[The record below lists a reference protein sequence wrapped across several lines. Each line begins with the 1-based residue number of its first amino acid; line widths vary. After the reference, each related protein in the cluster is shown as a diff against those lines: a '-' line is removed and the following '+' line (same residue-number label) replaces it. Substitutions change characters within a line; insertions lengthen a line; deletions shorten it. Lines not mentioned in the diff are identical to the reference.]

1 MISEIEFCNIIKG
14 FPKIELSYETVVHK
28 KVYDADIILAIP
40 EGKKCFAWFTTYKQD
55 NVCFLL
61 EIGSNRQIININ
73 ICITSF
79 TDILS
84 YGTILY
90 GTTFKYDNNICFYIQ
105 NIFYFKGNSLEKI
118 SFGNKLSILH
128 SIFTNYISQTAISKK
143 FVIFGMPLFSK
154 KSEFNT
160 LLNSVETL
168 PYKINSFQF
177 HYFNNDKNNILVM
190 KYYKPGSQY
199 QNASST
205 KIRDAVF
212 KIMPDIQND
221 IYFLHIY
228 NNGKYDYYDIAY
240 IPDYKT
246 SVLMNKLFRNIKEN
260 RNLDLLEE
268 SDNEDE
274 FENSKIDKFVYL
286 EKSFKMNCIFNNKFK
301 KWVPISLAL
310 KNDKVVQ
317 KNQLF

>member
-1 MISEIEFCNIIKG
+1 MISQQEICNILKG

-40 EGKKCFAWFTTYKQD
+40 EGKKCFAWFTTYKRD

-61 EIGSNRQIININ
+61 EIGNNKQIININ

-79 TDILS
+79 TNILS

-90 GTTFKYDNNICFYIQ
+90 GTTFKYNNNICFSIE
-105 NIFYFKGNSLEKI
+105 NIFYFKGTNLEKTSFI
-118 SFGNKLSILH
+118 SKLSILH
-128 SIFTNYISQTAISKK
+128 SIFTKHISQIAISNN
-143 FVIFGMPLFSK
+143 FVIFGMPLLAKKNDFSK
-154 KSEFNT
+154 
-160 LLNSVETL
+160 LLNDVETV
-168 PYKINSFQF
+168 PYKINSLHF
-177 HYFNNDKNNILVM
+177 HYFNSTQNCLLTMN
-190 KYYKPGSQY
+190 YYKPGSQY
-199 QNASST
+199 QNSSST
-205 KIRDAVF
+205 KIRHAIF
-212 KIMPDIQND
+212 RINPDIQND

-228 NNGKYDYYDIAY
+228 ENGKYEYYDMAY

-260 RNLDLLEE
+260 KNLDLLEE
-268 SDNEDE
+268 SDDECE
-274 FENSKIDKFVYL
+274 FENSNIDKFVYL
-286 EKSFKMNCIFNNKFK
+286 DKSFKMNCIFNNKFK
-301 KWVPISLAL
+301 KWVPVSVAL